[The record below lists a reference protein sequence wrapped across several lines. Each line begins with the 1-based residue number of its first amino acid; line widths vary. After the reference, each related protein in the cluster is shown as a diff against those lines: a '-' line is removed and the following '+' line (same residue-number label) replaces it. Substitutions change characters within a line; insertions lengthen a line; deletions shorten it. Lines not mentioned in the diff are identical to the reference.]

1 MTEIASRY
9 GSALFSIAVDRKQ
22 VNELQLEAKELR
34 KVLLENRDFI
44 VLLGNSFLSV
54 EERDQ
59 IVDKT
64 IKAFDEDI
72 VSLIKVLIKNG
83 RANQIIDVLDAFN
96 SYCNNARGV
105 EEGLVYS
112 VVPLDELTLKKLQ
125 NKISQLEKV
134 EVELINKIDPSIIG
148 GLKVV
153 IRGHIY
159 DGSIKNKLENMK
171 IDLLKKEG
179 LTYED

>member
-1 MTEIASRY
+1 MNEIASRY
-9 GSALFSIAVDRKQ
+9 GLALFSIAEERKQ
-22 VNELQLEAKELR
+22 IIELQQEARELR
-34 KVLLENRDFI
+34 KILFENHDFI

-54 EERDQ
+54 EDRNQ

-64 IKAFDEDI
+64 IKAFDKDI
-72 VSLIKVLIKNG
+72 VTLIKLLIKNN
-83 RANQIIDVLDAFN
+83 RSHFIIDVLDSFN

-112 VVPLDELTLKKLQ
+112 VIPLDEQTKLKLQ
-125 NKISQLEKV
+125 KKISQLENV
-134 EVELINKIDPSIIG
+134 EVELINRIDQNLIG

-153 IRGHIY
+153 IHGHIY

-171 IDLLKKEG
+171 IDLLQKEG
-179 LTYED
+179 ITYED